1 MDPLLGQDSAE
12 ETEGVTGNIDI
23 IPAYHGSK
31 VGVQLCTQMLCV
43 VANGVTLLSI
53 NYKI

>member
-1 MDPLLGQDSAE
+1 MDPLLGQDSTE
-12 ETEGVTGNIDI
+12 ETQCVAGKIDI
-23 IPAYHGSK
+23 IPAYHGLK

-43 VANGVTLLSI
+43 VANGVAPLSI